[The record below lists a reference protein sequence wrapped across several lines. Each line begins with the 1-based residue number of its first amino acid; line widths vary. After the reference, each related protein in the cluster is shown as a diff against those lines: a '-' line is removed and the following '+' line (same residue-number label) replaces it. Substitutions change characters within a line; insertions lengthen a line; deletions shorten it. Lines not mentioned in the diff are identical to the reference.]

1 MAPNFQVHQIQ
12 LFDTAEGYGGGTSEE
27 RLRDVANVANAS
39 GGDEK
44 RQRWKVAMVWGA
56 LGCWESEKTPEKL
69 RGNLEKSWGLEDF
82 WIWQDLF
89 GFHVESNGNSLWR
102 HTGI

>member
-1 MAPNFQVHQIQ
+1 VAPNFQVHQIQ

-27 RLRDVANVANAS
+27 RLRDVAKVANAP
-39 GGDEK
+39 GDEK

-69 RGNLEKSWGLEDF
+69 RGNLQKSWGLDDF
-82 WIWQDLF
+82 
-89 GFHVESNGNSLWR
+89 
-102 HTGI
+102 